1 MSKLDKIKAELA
13 KLLLKYAVIKTDIAV
28 LEYTGDEE
36 LKEGMEVY
44 ITDENG
50 EKVSAKDGEYKT
62 DDNKVIT
69 VADGKVASIVE
80 VNETAEGEETPAEMA
95 EDEKPAEEP
104 KEDEKPA
111 EDENK
116 PAEDPKEDEIKLED
130 VNEAI
135 ENLRKE
141 VDELYKIVDSLLKK
155 VGETRDEADERL
167 KKLECSSQAK
177 PAVDEFEQAKQSKK
191 TGDTKLDKFL
201 SKYGK

>member
-13 KLLLKYAVIKTDIAV
+13 KLLLKYAVIKTDVAV

-69 VADGKVASIVE
+69 VANGKVASIVE
-80 VNETAEGEETPAEMA
+80 VNETAEGEDTPAEMA

-111 EDENK
+111 EE
-116 PAEDPKEDEIKLED
+116 PKEDEIKLED

-135 ENLRKE
+135 DNLRKE

>member
-13 KLLLKYAVIKTDIAV
+13 KLLLKYNVIKTDVAV

-44 ITDENG
+44 VTDENG

-80 VNETAEGEETPAEMA
+80 VNETAEGEDAPAEMA

-111 EDENK
+111 EE
-116 PAEDPKEDEIKLED
+116 PKEDEIKLED
-130 VNEAI
+130 VNESI
-135 ENLRKE
+135 DNLRKE

-167 KKLECSSQAK
+167 KKLECASQAK
-177 PAVDEFEQAKQSKK
+177 PAVDEFEQAKQTKK
-191 TGDTKLDKFL
+191 TGDSKLDKFL
-201 SKYGK
+201 SKYGA